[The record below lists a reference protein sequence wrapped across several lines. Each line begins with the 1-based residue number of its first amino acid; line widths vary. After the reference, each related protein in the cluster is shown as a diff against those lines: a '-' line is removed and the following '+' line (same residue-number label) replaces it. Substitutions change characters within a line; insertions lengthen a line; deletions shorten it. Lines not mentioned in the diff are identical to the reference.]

1 MTKPNKSDICSG
13 AWENRITR
21 SGTADPKELRKNP
34 DNWRTHPKNQAAA
47 LEGVLNEVGWIQDVI
62 VNERTG
68 NMIDGHLR
76 VELAVKHKEPTIP
89 VKYVDLSEEEEKKAI
104 LTFDPIGAM
113 AEADKA
119 LLDGLMKQVSSDS
132 EAVSEMLDAL
142 AKEVGIPCRD
152 ANEVA
157 DDNYEPPAEIETDI
171 KPGDII
177 LLGSHRLMCGDST
190 SAEDVGRLM
199 DGKKADLLL
208 TDPPYGVSYASK
220 NEFLNALDKG
230 NRVQTAI
237 ENDHKKPEEMSAFW
251 VAAFTT
257 VREHM
262 RPGASY
268 YVTAGPQ
275 GGDLLLLLLALKEG
289 GFPLRHMLIWAKN
302 NHVLGRSDYHYKHE
316 PIFYGW
322 VEGAHTFYGGPSE
335 TSLWTIDKPHKS
347 ELHPTMKPIPLF
359 AKAIVNSTKSG
370 ETVLDP
376 FLGSGTTLIACEQL
390 GRTCYGMEISPQ
402 YCQVIID
409 RWEKFTGNTHEVILS
424 PGSR

>member
-1 MTKPNKSDICSG
+1 M
-13 AWENRITR
+13 IT
-21 SGTADPKELRKNP
+21 AKKELRDVPISDLTPYERNPRKN
-34 DNWRTHPKNQAAA
+34 D
-47 LEGVLNEVGWIQDVI
+47 E
-62 VNERTG
+62 
-68 NMIDGHLR
+68 
-76 VELAVKHKEPTIP
+76 AVKKVAVSLEQFGL
-89 VKYVDLSEEEEKKAI
+89 VKNSVVVDENMVLITGHTTLKAMQSLGWTACPAVTQVFGLTEEEKRAYRIADNKLGELAEWDLELLALELDDLKVLDFDLDQTGFDDKELGKI
-104 LTFDPIGAM
+104 LDTSK
-113 AEADKA
+113 EA
-119 LLDGLMKQVSSDS
+119 S
-132 EAVSEMLDAL
+132 E
-142 AKEVGIPCRD
+142 
-152 ANEVA
+152 
-157 DDNYEPPAEIETDI
+157 DDYEPPVEIETSI
-171 KPGDII
+171 QRGD
-177 LLGSHRLMCGDST
+177 LFRLGRHRLLCGDAT

-220 NEFLNALDKG
+220 NEFLNALGKG
-230 NRVQTAI
+230 NHVQTPI

-251 VAAFTT
+251 IAAFTT

-268 YVTAGPQ
+268 YVIGPQ
-275 GGDLLLLLLALKEG
+275 RGDLHLLFLLALKEG

-316 PIFYGW
+316 PIIYGW
-322 VEGAHTFYGGPSE
+322 VEGAHTFYGGRSE

-347 ELHPTMKPIPLF
+347 DLHPTMKPVALF
-359 AKAIVNSTKSG
+359 AKAVENSTKSG

-409 RWEKFTGNTHEVILS
+409 RWEKLTGQKAEKVDA
-424 PGSR
+424 

>member
-1 MTKPNKSDICSG
+1 MPV
-13 AWENRITR
+13 TR
-21 SGTADPKELRKNP
+21 KVELRDVPISDLIPYERNPRKN
-34 DNWRTHPKNQAAA
+34 DK
-47 LEGVLNEVGWIQDVI
+47 
-62 VNERTG
+62 
-68 NMIDGHLR
+68 
-76 VELAVKHKEPTIP
+76 AVKKVAASLEQFGL
-89 VKYVDLSEEEEKKAI
+89 VKNSVVVDENMVLITGHTTLKAMQSLGWTACPAVTQVYGLTEEEKRAYRIADNKLGELAEWDLDLLAGELASLDEVGFDVE
-104 LTFDPIGAM
+104 LTGFDT
-113 AEADKA
+113 
-119 LLDGLMKQVSSDS
+119 
-132 EAVSEMLDAL
+132 DAL
-142 AKEVGIPCRD
+142 AELVPPEKL
-152 ANEVA
+152 EVA
-157 DDNYEPPAEIETDI
+157 EDDYEPPVEIETSI
-171 KPGDII
+171 QRGD
-177 LLGSHRLMCGDST
+177 LFRLGRHRLLCGDAT

-230 NRVQTAI
+230 NRIQTEI
-237 ENDHKKPEEMSAFW
+237 ENDHKTPEEMSAFW

-268 YVTAGPQ
+268 YVTGPLA
-275 GGDLLLLLLALKEG
+275 GDLPLFLLALKEG

-316 PIFYGW
+316 PIIYGW
-322 VEGAHTFYGGPSE
+322 VEGAHTFYGGRSE

-347 ELHPTMKPIPLF
+347 DLHPTMKPVALF
-359 AKAIVNSTKSG
+359 AKAIENSTKSG

-376 FLGSGTTLIACEQL
+376 FLGSGTTLVACEQL

-409 RWEKFTGNTHEVILS
+409 RWEKLTGQKAEKVDA
-424 PGSR
+424 

>member
-47 LEGVLNEVGWIQDVI
+47 LEGVLNEIGWIQDVI

-157 DDNYEPPAEIETDI
+157 DDNYEPPAEIETSIQRGDLFRLGRHRLLCGDATSADDVARLMGGVKADI
-171 KPGDII
+171 CFTSPPYNAGSLNIKGQVATGAKYLETSDDLNEDEYVGFLNSTISNALIAADDAMINIGLVEGNKRAIIRILNLYIDNFKDII
-177 LLGSHRLMCGDST
+177 YWKKST
-190 SAEDVGRLM
+190 CAPHIQPGVINNQIEFILCFG
-199 DGKKADLLL
+199 DGKRRFKSAQFRQGTYWNVIEGPHASNNEYAKIHKATFPVYL
-208 TDPPYGVSYASK
+208 PA
-220 NEFLNALDKG
+220 NI
-230 NRVQTAI
+230 I
-237 ENDHKKPEEMSAFW
+237 ENFCP
-251 VAAFTT
+251 
-257 VREHM
+257 
-262 RPGASY
+262 PG
-268 YVTAGPQ
+268 
-275 GGDLLLLLLALKEG
+275 
-289 GFPLRHMLIWAKN
+289 
-302 NHVLGRSDYHYKHE
+302 GRVFE
-316 PIFYGW
+316 
-322 VEGAHTFYGGPSE
+322 
-335 TSLWTIDKPHKS
+335 
-347 ELHPTMKPIPLF
+347 
-359 AKAIVNSTKSG
+359 
-370 ETVLDP
+370 P
-376 FLGSGTTLIACEQL
+376 FLGTGTTLVACEQL

-409 RWEKFTGNTHEVILS
+409 RWEKLTGQKAEKVDA
-424 PGSR
+424 